1 MNISD
6 IIASTD
12 GRGALK
18 TQVVIIGAG
27 PAGLTLALMLQKQGI
42 ECVIIEN
49 RSREYVENRVR
60 AGLLEQNTVEVFEE
74 LGVAE
79 RLHKEG
85 LVHHGCYIAYNGVFQ
100 RIDFQK
106 HTQREVT
113 IYGQQEVVKDLIQAC
128 LDRKIEIL
136 FEADA
141 TQINDFM
148 SNEPSV
154 SFTHLGQ
161 NNILHCDFVAGT
173 DGFHGLGRKT
183 LPKES
188 YNEFKI
194 EYPFSWLGILAY
206 SKPSYDELIY
216 AFHNNGFALAS
227 MRSEKVSR
235 LYLQVPNDENID
247 NWSDAKIW
255 SELENRL
262 EIELDKGEIF
272 EKSITPMR
280 SFMIDNLQ
288 AGRLFLAG
296 DAAHIVPPTGA
307 KGLNLAIADVR
318 NLAKAIVEYYKN
330 GSEESLKNY
339 SEKCVARVWRVQ
351 DFSNFMTYLC
361 HKQAENGSFEQLLQ
375 KSKFDYLRISE
386 AYQKTIAENYVGLP
400 YEAF

>member
-1 MNISD
+1 M
-6 IIASTD
+6 
-12 GRGALK
+12 K
-18 TQVVIIGAG
+18 TKVGIIGAG

-42 ECVIIEN
+42 ESVILEN

-60 AGLLEQNTVEVFEE
+60 AGLLEHNTVEVFEE
-74 LGVAE
+74 LGVAN

-85 LVHHGCYIAYNGVFQ
+85 LVHHGCYIAYNGVIQ

-128 LDRKIEIL
+128 IDRNIDIL
-136 FEADA
+136 FEAEA
-141 TQINDFM
+141 THINDYN
-148 SNEPSV
+148 SNEPSI
-154 SFTHLGQ
+154 SFTNLGE
-161 NNILHCDFVAGT
+161 NKVLNCDFVAGT

-183 LPKES
+183 LPKET

-194 EYPFSWLGILAY
+194 EYPFSWLGILAF
-206 SKPSYDELIY
+206 SKPNYDELIY
-216 AFHNNGFALAS
+216 AFHREGFALAS
-227 MRSEKVSR
+227 MRSEKICR
-235 LYLQVPNDENID
+235 LYLQVANDEKIE
-247 NWSDAKIW
+247 NWTDYKIW

-262 EIELDKGEIF
+262 GIELDKGEIF

-280 SFMIDNLQ
+280 SFMIDNMQ
-288 AGRLFLAG
+288 SGRLFLAG

-307 KGLNLAIADVR
+307 KGLNLAVADVR
-318 NLAKAIVEYYKN
+318 NLAKGIGEYYKN
-330 GSEESLKNY
+330 GNEESLKNY

-361 HKQAENGSFEQLLQ
+361 HKQAENGSFDQLLQ

-400 YEAF
+400 YDAF